1 MKKISF
7 LSRSSHCPV
16 ETASTKE
23 RFLNIIGHGI
33 DLIELD
39 NFARLV
45 DEPESD
51 FVVRC
56 FTEAERAA
64 AEDGPDRARRL
75 AGRFAAKEAIA
86 KALGTGFDGNVAPQE
101 IEIRNLPSGRPEVV
115 LHGAA
120 ADVAANLGIS
130 SWQLSIS
137 HADTAAVASAI
148 ALGPGLPDS

>member
-1 MKKISF
+1 MK
-7 LSRSSHCPV
+7 
-16 ETASTKE
+16 
-23 RFLNIIGHGI
+23 IIGHGI
-33 DLIELD
+33 DLIDLD
-39 NFARLV
+39 KFAGLI
-45 DEPESD
+45 DDPETD
-51 FVVRC
+51 FVTRC
-56 FTEAERAA
+56 FADAELTDAG
-64 AEDGPDRARRL
+64 DGPDRIRRL

-101 IEIRNLPSGRPEVV
+101 IEIRNRPSGGPEVV

-148 ALGPGLPDS
+148 ALGPGLTDS